1 MEKLLLKI
9 SDVAKVINIGRS
21 LSYELVTQGQI
32 PSIRVG
38 RCLRVS
44 SEALEQWIKEKQQSK
59 SKDVQT

>member
-9 SDVAKVINIGRS
+9 SDVAKVLNIGRS
-21 LSYELVTQGQI
+21 LSYELITQGQI

-44 SEALEQWIKEKQQSK
+44 SEALEKWIKDNQHSNPVETQP
-59 SKDVQT
+59 